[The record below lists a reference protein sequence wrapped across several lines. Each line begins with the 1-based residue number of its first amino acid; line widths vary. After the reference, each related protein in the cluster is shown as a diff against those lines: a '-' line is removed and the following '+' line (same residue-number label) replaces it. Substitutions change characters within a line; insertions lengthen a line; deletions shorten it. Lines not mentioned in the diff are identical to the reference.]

1 MPCRL
6 ESSRRAFPFACS
18 AVLPQDFGLVIAQ
31 ANGRPYE
38 ERLIAQKFKALIEE
52 HGLKPVVFHSLRHS
66 STSLKLK
73 ISGGDIKSVQGD
85 TGHSQARMVTD
96 VYSHS
101 FDEGRKDLARRM
113 EAQFFS
119 APQPKTEEAPAQ
131 LHRNPSM
138 QKLIQALQ
146 DAPEKAD
153 SLMLLLGL
161 N

>member
-1 MPCRL
+1 M
-6 ESSRRAFPFACS
+6 
-18 AVLPQDFGLVIAQ
+18 VVAQ

-119 APQPKTEEAPAQ
+119 APQPETEKAPEQ
-131 LHRNPSM
+131 PNMNSSM